1 MATGTNGI
9 ATEGE
14 AKEKVIG
21 PRDEVT
27 IVTNK
32 CCTKERLI
40 TIGGRV
46 DGYESNQS
54 VKYSDIKQGF
64 IINVFNKTNENTPQE
79 KFYLNFSFDR
89 NLDDYVVINGIRN
102 SFSGPGAAGLYIN
115 SDYKLMFNINS
126 GDVAAIRLP
135 ITSSY
140 TGCFV
145 GIGTLN
151 QLPISYDILFQVRW
165 NDNTYDL
172 VHIVKV
178 TGYTFTN
185 QWYNINKGLG

>member
-14 AKEKVIG
+14 AKEKIIG

-46 DGYESNQS
+46 DGYESNQL

-64 IINVFNKTNENTPQE
+64 IINVFNKTSENTPQE
-79 KFYLNFSFDR
+79 KFYLNFSFDS
-89 NLDDYVVINGIRN
+89 DIDTYVTINGICN
-102 SFSGPGAAGLYIN
+102 SYVGTGGAGLYIN
-115 SDYKLMFNINS
+115 SDYNIIFNENT
-126 GDVAAIRLP
+126 GELGAIRLP
-135 ITSSY
+135 IISSY
-140 TGCFV
+140 TNCY
-145 GIGTLN
+145 IGLININVVPT
-151 QLPISYDILFQVRW
+151 SYDILFQVIW
-165 NDNTYDL
+165 NGNTYDL
-172 VHIVKV
+172 VRIIK
-178 TGYTFTN
+178 TDGLTFIN